1 MLLPFFLQISWIFFI
16 FMNTFVS
23 TDSCPCRLKSDFRSW
38 RCDHLLIISVQS
50 HFSLMLLLRVHFIGC
65 FVAQALPPVWLLLLN
80 KGVILFKKRSD
91 DQWRSI
97 VALTDV
103 ICWLAQ
109 FDCWAF
115 LCETISLSF
124 LFDTFK
130 YFFNIWPSSLSPDG
144 CFTPDILL

>member
-65 FVAQALPPVWLLLLN
+65 FVAHALPLVWLLLLN